1 MGLSKGLLELEFK
14 SKHSI
19 KSKCLKWIVK
29 KNTARLQRMENTQ
42 SEIKPI
48 KLWKIF
54 GTTYCLGCKDYTDN
68 FKPQKA
74 KMTNKVPRKKTNYVV
89 CQSSE
94 SRFLK
99 Q

>member
-74 KMTNKVPRKKTNYVV
+74 KMTNKVLIEKSNSVF
-89 CQSSE
+89 CWSSK
-94 SRFLK
+94 S
-99 Q
+99 